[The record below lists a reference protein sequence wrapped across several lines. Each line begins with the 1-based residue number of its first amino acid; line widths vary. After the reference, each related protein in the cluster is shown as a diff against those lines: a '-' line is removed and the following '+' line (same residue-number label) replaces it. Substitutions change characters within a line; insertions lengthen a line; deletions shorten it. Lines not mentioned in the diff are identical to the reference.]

1 MAEIVKR
8 IKKNTYE
15 NVLEVKLMEEHHDI
29 ESKEG
34 YELGTWA
41 FLRTGWWIL
50 HLVAIALIF
59 YLGYLYGAR
68 IF

>member
-1 MAEIVKR
+1 
-8 IKKNTYE
+8 
-15 NVLEVKLMEEHHDI
+15 MEDHNDI
-29 ESKEG
+29 ETREG

-50 HLVAIALIF
+50 HLVAVALVF